1 MDGFAARKNII
12 LGFSGSAIARSIC
25 APAIERP
32 DVAQIPTKRITGRL

>member
-1 MDGFAARKNII
+1 MDGFAARKSI

-32 DVAQIPTKRITGRL
+32 GIAQIPTERITGRL